1 MPNQDSQTMAPN
13 AGAPLTPNATLMN
26 NSSLQQPLNS
36 LRAQRDVGLIG
47 LHSPAFTE
55 RKVTCP
61 DSRSPQFSTREQLAL
76 SREQVLTSSVRIVWG
91 GLTGGNV
98 A

>member
-1 MPNQDSQTMAPN
+1 MPHQDSHTMARN
-13 AGAPLTPNATLMN
+13 ARAPLTPNATLIN

-47 LHSPAFTE
+47 LYSLAFTE
-55 RKVTCP
+55 RKLICP
-61 DSRSPQFSTREQLAL
+61 DSRSVPSVQYPRAV
-76 SREQVLTSSVRIVWG
+76 SREQVLASFVRIVWG